1 MNGLTGKKGRL
12 MGRIVV
18 LAVAGMI
25 LLALSLCAIALIQLS
40 NGYHKMGEEML
51 KAVVLEID
59 GEQGVTYAVMLD
71 ERGLNVNEEI
81 SGLKFIR
88 PTDEVEQLLSK
99 VKESEG

>member
-1 MNGLTGKKGRL
+1 MCCLEDIIADVGFIETLNRAKAYDEKNRADGKIKVGD
-12 MGRIVV
+12 IV
-18 LAVAGMI
+18 
-25 LLALSLCAIALIQLS
+25 
-40 NGYHKMGEEML
+40 YYGEEML

-88 PTDEVEQLLSK
+88 HTDEVEQLLSK